1 MQTFVPEATFH
12 DIGLVLDYR
21 RLGKQRVETYQI
33 LRANLSPTGTGGW
46 RNHPCAKMWR
56 GHEAGLCAYGIAMC
70 DAWTALGYKDTCADK
85 MRELVRPDAND
96 LPAWWGRHDIM
107 ESHRSNLVR
116 KMPEHYRNFY
126 PDVVDNLPYVWV
138 V

>member
-1 MQTFVPEATFH
+1 MQTFMPERTFH
-12 DIGLVLDYR
+12 DIALVLDYK
-21 RLGKQRVETYQI
+21 RLGKQRVETLQVI
-33 LRANLSPTGTGGW
+33 RARLGLTKGW
-46 RNHPCAKMWR
+46 RNHPVTKMWE

-70 DAWTALGYKDTCADK
+70 DEWTARGYVDTCADK

-96 LPAWWGRHDIM
+96 LPEWWGRGDIV

-116 KMPEHYRNFY
+116 KFPEHYRNFY
-126 PDVVDNLPYVWV
+126 PEVLDNLPYVWV